1 MTRAGLVVALGLL
14 YTGCVIAQPMAE
26 PFASKDGKFTVR
38 FPGKPKETT
47 TTPKSPLGELKV
59 HTATYATAEANV
71 FMASYTDFPDGT
83 GKPETRDTLYE
94 GVREGLKG
102 KDGVAVN
109 DMEKEFEVGKEKLP
123 GREFDVTQGKQ
134 KLRFRVVLRGDRLY
148 QVAVIGTQAF
158 VESKEAFGF
167 LDSFALTK

>member
-1 MTRAGLVVALGLL
+1 VTRAGLVVTLGLL
-14 YTGCVIAQPMAE
+14 YMGWVNAQPTDE

-71 FMASYTDFPDGT
+71 FMASFTDFPDGT

-109 DMEKEFEVGKEKLP
+109 DKEIEVGREKLP

-134 KLRFRVVLRGDRLY
+134 KMRFRVVLRGDRLY

-158 VESKEAFGF
+158 VESKEATGF
-167 LDSFALTK
+167 LDSFTLTK

>member
-1 MTRAGLVVALGLL
+1 VTRSGLVVALGLL
-14 YTGCVIAQPMAE
+14 YTGWVNAQSMVE
-26 PFASKDGKFTVR
+26 PFASKEGKFSVR
-38 FPGKPKETT
+38 FPGKPKEAT

-71 FMASYTDFPDGT
+71 FMASFTDFPDGT
-83 GKPETRDTLYE
+83 GKPEMRDTLYE

-102 KDGVAVN
+102 KDGIGLT
-109 DMEKEFEVGKEKLP
+109 DKEIEVSKEKLP
-123 GREFDVTQGKQ
+123 GRELEITQGKQ

-148 QVAVIGTQAF
+148 QIAVIGTPAF
-158 VESKEAFGF
+158 VESKEATGF